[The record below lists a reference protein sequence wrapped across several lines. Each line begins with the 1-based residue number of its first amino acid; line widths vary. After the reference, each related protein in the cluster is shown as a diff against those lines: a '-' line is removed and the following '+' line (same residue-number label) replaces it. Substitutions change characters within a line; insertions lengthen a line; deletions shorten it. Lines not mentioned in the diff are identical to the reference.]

1 MPKPFTEAFVVTRF
15 SNATI
20 RFIHSSC
27 GGDRVDGGSNG
38 PIEIRLNRDVIAYQP
53 TVVTVMLRMNDGG
66 YRAFDT
72 GLFKSYTAG
81 YEHIVKTLKT
91 ALPKARITAI
101 QPSPYDDV
109 TRPPLF
115 DGGYNSVLTR
125 YGAFVRELAVR
136 EGLLYADDPAGLV
149 FTP

>member
-38 PIEIRLNRDVIAYQP
+38 PIEIRLNRDVIAYRP

-72 GLFKSYTAG
+72 GLFKIYTA
-81 YEHIVKTLKT
+81 
-91 ALPKARITAI
+91 
-101 QPSPYDDV
+101 
-109 TRPPLF
+109 PLF